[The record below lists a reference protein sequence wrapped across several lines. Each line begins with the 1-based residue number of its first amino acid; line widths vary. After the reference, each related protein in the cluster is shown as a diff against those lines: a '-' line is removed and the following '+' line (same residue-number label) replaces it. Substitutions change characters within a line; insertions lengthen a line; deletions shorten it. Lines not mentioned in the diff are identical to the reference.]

1 MALRRSI
8 DHLSRV
14 RAWCIPL
21 ADVKPGTY
29 PSDTARLQLFIDAV
43 TDYAI
48 FMLSPEGLV
57 ASWNSGAQRI
67 KGYAAAEI
75 IGQHFSRFYTES
87 ARAAGE
93 PERALRAAT
102 QTGKHEAEGWRVRK
116 DGSRFWASVV
126 IDAIRDE
133 RGTLVGF
140 VKIMRDISERRE
152 AQLALQRAQEKLSYA
167 QKMDALGQLTGGVA
181 HDFNNLLMII
191 SGHLRII
198 KKLIDDDQRG
208 LQAIDAIETAT
219 RRGETL
225 TRQLLTFSRR
235 QQLNPTV
242 IDIGERIAAMRS
254 VLSNSLRN
262 AIQLKTSTEP
272 GIWPVEV
279 DAAEFEL
286 ALVNI
291 AVNSRDAMPGGG
303 IISISA
309 ENVRLERGQV
319 AGDLAGEFVAL
330 TVADSGSGIPTDI
343 LPKVFDPFFTTK
355 RIDKGTGL
363 GLSQVYGFAHQSGG
377 TVTIDSEV
385 GKGTRLTIYLP
396 RAKSGAARRAI
407 EQPAEEIASGGLVLL
422 VEDNPVVADVSATML
437 GELGFGV
444 ETVADATAALRA
456 LEAGKQFELMFS
468 DIVMAGQMDGIA
480 LARVV
485 RQRRPDLPILL
496 ATGYSRAADAA
507 QDEFS
512 ILRKPYQITQLGRA
526 IAAVI
531 AQTRAHAAGNGQPLG
546 SGARR

>member
-1 MALRRSI
+1 L
-8 DHLSRV
+8 V
-14 RAWCIPL
+14 
-21 ADVKPGTY
+21 DVKPGSY
-29 PSDTARLQLFIDAV
+29 ASDAARLQLFIDAV

-48 FMLSPEGLV
+48 YMLSPEGLV
-57 ASWNSGAQRI
+57 VSWNSGAQRI
-67 KGYAAAEI
+67 KGYATSEI

-87 ARAAGE
+87 ARAVGE
-93 PERALRAAT
+93 PALALQAAT

-140 VKIMRDISERRE
+140 VKITRDISERRE

-198 KKLIDDDQRG
+198 KKLIKDDQRG

-219 RRGETL
+219 RRGENL

-235 QQLNPTV
+235 QQLNPAV
-242 IDIGERIAAMRS
+242 IDVGQRIDTLRS
-254 VLSNSLRN
+254 VLANSLGS
-262 AIQLKTSTEP
+262 AVQLKTSIDSA
-272 GIWPVEV
+272 IWPVEV
-279 DAAEFEL
+279 DRGEFEL

-291 AVNSRDAMPGGG
+291 AVNSRDAMPDGGVM
-303 IISISA
+303 SIAA
-309 ENVRLERGQV
+309 ENVQLKPGDV
-319 AGDLAGEFVAL
+319 TGDLAGEFVAL
-330 TVADSGSGIPTDI
+330 SVADTGSGIAAEI

-377 TVTIDSEV
+377 TVSVDSEV
-385 GKGTRLTIYLP
+385 GKGTRVTIYLP
-396 RAKSGAARRAI
+396 RAKAGAPAAQAK
-407 EQPAEEIASGGLVLL
+407 EPPAEDVAGGGLVLL

-437 GELGFGV
+437 SELGFGV
-444 ETVADATAALRA
+444 ETVGDANAALRA
-456 LEAGKQFELMFS
+456 LEAGKNFELMFS
-468 DIVMAGQMDGIA
+468 DIVMAGQMDGVA

-496 ATGYSRAADAA
+496 ATGYSQAADAA

-512 ILRKPYQITQLGRA
+512 ILRKPYQISQLGRA

-531 AQTRAHAAGNGQPLG
+531 AQKRAQGYGNATPAG

>member
-1 MALRRSI
+1 M
-8 DHLSRV
+8 
-14 RAWCIPL
+14 
-21 ADVKPGTY
+21 ADVKPGSY

-48 FMLSPEGLV
+48 YMLSPEGLI
-57 ASWNSGAQRI
+57 ATWNSGAQRI
-67 KGYAAAEI
+67 KGYTASEI
-75 IGQHFSRFYTES
+75 IGQHISRFYTES

-93 PERALRAAT
+93 PARALQAAT

-133 RGTLVGF
+133 HGTLVGF
-140 VKIMRDISERRE
+140 VKITRDISERRE

-181 HDFNNLLMII
+181 HDFNNLLMIV
-191 SGHLRII
+191 SGHLRTI
-198 KKLIDDDQRG
+198 KKLINDDQRG

-235 QQLNPTV
+235 QQLSPAVVDVTQR
-242 IDIGERIAAMRS
+242 IDALRS
-254 VLSNSLRN
+254 VLANSLAS
-262 AIQLKTSTEP
+262 AIQLKTSIEP
-272 GIWPVEV
+272 GVWPVEV
-279 DAAEFEL
+279 DRGEFEL

-291 AVNSRDAMPGGG
+291 AVNSRDAMPEGGV
-303 IISISA
+303 ISISA
-309 ENVRLERGQV
+309 ENVRLKPGEV
-319 AGDLAGEFVAL
+319 SGDLAGEFVAL
-330 TVADSGSGIPTDI
+330 TIADTGTGIAPDV

-377 TVTIDSEV
+377 TVRVDSEV
-385 GKGTRLTIYLP
+385 GKGTRVTIYLP
-396 RAKSGAARRAI
+396 RAKSGAAAA
-407 EQPAEEIASGGLVLL
+407 QANVPPAEDVAGGGLVLL

-437 GELGFGV
+437 SELGFGV
-444 ETVADATAALRA
+444 ETVADASAALRA
-456 LEAGKQFELMFS
+456 LEAGKTFELMFS
-468 DIVMAGQMDGIA
+468 DIVMAGQMDGVA

-496 ATGYSRAADAA
+496 ATGYSQAADAA
-507 QDEFS
+507 QEEFS

-526 IAAVI
+526 IATVI
-531 AQTRAHAAGNGQPLG
+531 AQTRAQLTGNGTPVG
-546 SGARR
+546 GGARR

>member
-1 MALRRSI
+1 
-8 DHLSRV
+8 
-14 RAWCIPL
+14 L
-21 ADVKPGTY
+21 ADVKPGSY
-29 PSDTARLQLFIDAV
+29 SDTARLQLFIDAV

-48 FMLSPEGLV
+48 YMLSPEGLV

-67 KGYAAAEI
+67 KGYAASEI
-75 IGQHFSRFYTES
+75 IGQHVSRFYTES
-87 ARAAGE
+87 AQAAGE
-93 PERALRAAT
+93 PARALQGAA

-133 RGTLVGF
+133 QGTLVGF
-140 VKIMRDISERRE
+140 VKITRDISERRE
-152 AQLALQRAQEKLSYA
+152 AQLALQHAQEKLSYA
-167 QKMDALGQLTGGVA
+167 QKMDALAQLTGGVA
-181 HDFNNLLMII
+181 HDFNNLLMIV

-198 KKLIDDDQRG
+198 KKLIKDDQRG

-235 QQLNPTV
+235 QHLNPAV
-242 IDIGERIAAMRS
+242 VDVGHRIDALRN
-254 VLSNSLRN
+254 VLSKSLGS
-262 AIQLKTSTEP
+262 AIQLTTSIDP
-272 GIWPVEV
+272 AVWPVEV
-279 DAAEFEL
+279 DSSEFEL

-291 AVNSRDAMPGGG
+291 AVNSRDAMPDGGV
-303 IISISA
+303 ISIA
-309 ENVRLERGQV
+309 ANNVRLQAGDI

-330 TVADSGSGIPTDI
+330 SVADTGSGIAPEI
-343 LPKVFDPFFTTK
+343 LTKVFDPFFTTK

-377 TVTIDSEV
+377 TVAVDSDV
-385 GKGTRLTIYLP
+385 GKGTRVTIYLP
-396 RAKSGAARRAI
+396 RAKAGAPAARVN
-407 EQPAEEIASGGLVLL
+407 EQSAEQVAAGGLVLL

-444 ETVADATAALRA
+444 ETVGDASAALRA
-456 LEAGKQFELMFS
+456 LEAGKKFELMFS

-496 ATGYSRAADAA
+496 ATGYSQAADSA

-531 AQTRAHAAGNGQPLG
+531 AQTRAQGPGNRKPFGGTGQR
-546 SGARR
+546 SI

>member
-1 MALRRSI
+1 
-8 DHLSRV
+8 
-14 RAWCIPL
+14 
-21 ADVKPGTY
+21 
-29 PSDTARLQLFIDAV
+29 LQLFIDAV

-48 FMLSPEGLV
+48 YMLSPEGLV

-67 KGYAAAEI
+67 KGYAANEI
-75 IGQHFSRFYTES
+75 IGQHISRFYTES

-93 PERALRAAT
+93 PALALQAAT
-102 QTGKHEAEGWRVRK
+102 QTGKHETEGWRVRK

-140 VKIMRDISERRE
+140 VKITRDISERQE
-152 AQLALQRAQEKLSYA
+152 AQLALQRAQEKLSYV

-198 KKLIDDDQRG
+198 KKLVKDDQRG

-219 RRGETL
+219 RRGENL

-235 QQLNPTV
+235 QQLSPAV
-242 IDIGERIAAMRS
+242 IDVSQRINALRN
-254 VLSNSLRN
+254 VLANSLAS
-262 AIQLKTSTEP
+262 AIQLKISIDP
-272 GIWPVEV
+272 AIWPVEV
-279 DAAEFEL
+279 DSGELEL

-291 AVNSRDAMPGGG
+291 AVNSRDAMPDGGT
-303 IISISA
+303 ISIAA
-309 ENVRLERGQV
+309 ENVRLKPGDV
-319 AGDLAGEFVAL
+319 GDLAGEFVAL
-330 TVADSGSGIPTDI
+330 SVADTGSGIAPEI

-377 TVTIDSEV
+377 TVSVDSEV
-385 GKGTRLTIYLP
+385 GNGTRVMIYLP
-396 RAKSGAARRAI
+396 RAKADAPAARAK
-407 EQPAEEIASGGLVLL
+407 EPPAEDVAAGGLVLL

-437 GELGFGV
+437 SELGFGV

-456 LEAGKQFELMFS
+456 LEAGKKFELMFS

-496 ATGYSRAADAA
+496 ATGYSQAADAA

-531 AQTRAHAAGNGQPLG
+531 AQKRAHGHGDGRPVG
-546 SGARR
+546 GGARR

>member
-1 MALRRSI
+1 L
-8 DHLSRV
+8 V
-14 RAWCIPL
+14 
-21 ADVKPGTY
+21 DVKTGTY
-29 PSDTARLQLFIDAV
+29 ASDTARLQLFIDAV

-48 FMLSPEGLV
+48 FMLNPDGMV

-67 KGYAAAEI
+67 KGYAASEI
-75 IGQHFSRFYTES
+75 IGQHVSRFYTET
-87 ARAAGE
+87 ARADGE
-93 PERALRAAT
+93 PARALQAAV
-102 QTGKHEAEGWRVRK
+102 QTGKHETEGWRVRK
-116 DGSRFWASVV
+116 DGSRFWANVV

-140 VKIMRDISERRE
+140 VKITRDISERRD

-181 HDFNNLLMII
+181 HDFNNLLMIV

-198 KKLIDDDQRG
+198 KKLIKDDQRG
-208 LQAIDAIETAT
+208 LQAIEAIETAT

-235 QQLNPTV
+235 QQLSPAV
-242 IDIGERIAAMRS
+242 IDIGQRVDALRS
-254 VLSNSLRN
+254 MLSNSLGS
-262 AIQLKTSTEP
+262 AIQLKTNIEP
-272 GIWPVEV
+272 AVWPVEV
-279 DAAEFEL
+279 DAGELEL

-291 AVNSRDAMPGGG
+291 AVNSRDAMPDGGT
-303 IISISA
+303 ISVSA
-309 ENVRLERGQV
+309 ENVRLKPGEI

-330 TVADSGSGIPTDI
+330 TVADRGTGIPADI
-343 LPKVFDPFFTTK
+343 LPRVFDPFFTTK

-377 TVTIDSEV
+377 TVTISSDV
-385 GKGTRLTIYLP
+385 GIGTRVTIYLP
-396 RAKSGAARRAI
+396 RAKSGAPAGRQI
-407 EQPAEEIASGGLVLL
+407 EQPATEIPGGGLVLL

-444 ETVADATAALRA
+444 ETVGDATAALRA

-496 ATGYSRAADAA
+496 ATGYSQAADAA

-531 AQTRAHAAGNGQPLG
+531 AQTRSQGAGSGRPFSQ
-546 SGARR
+546 GARR

>member
-1 MALRRSI
+1 
-8 DHLSRV
+8 
-14 RAWCIPL
+14 L
-21 ADVKPGTY
+21 ADVKPGSY
-29 PSDTARLQLFIDAV
+29 GSDAARLQLFIDAV
-43 TDYAI
+43 TDCAI
-48 FMLSPEGLV
+48 YMLSPEGLV

-67 KGYAAAEI
+67 KGYAASEI
-75 IGQHFSRFYTES
+75 IGQHFTRFYTES
-87 ARAAGE
+87 AQAAGE
-93 PERALRAAT
+93 PARALQGAA

-140 VKIMRDISERRE
+140 VKITRDISERRE

-198 KKLIDDDQRG
+198 KKLIKDDQRG

-235 QQLNPTV
+235 QHLSPAV
-242 IDIGERIAAMRS
+242 IDVGQRIDALRN
-254 VLSNSLRN
+254 VLSKSLGS
-262 AIQLKTSTEP
+262 AIQLTTSIDTAV
-272 GIWPVEV
+272 WPVEV
-279 DAAEFEL
+279 DSSEFEL

-291 AVNSRDAMPGGG
+291 AVNSRDAMPDGGA
-303 IISISA
+303 ISIA
-309 ENVRLERGQV
+309 AKNVQLKAGDV

-330 TVADSGSGIPTDI
+330 TVGDTGSGIAPEI
-343 LPKVFDPFFTTK
+343 LTKVFDPFFTTK

-377 TVTIDSEV
+377 TVSVDSDV
-385 GKGTRLTIYLP
+385 GSGTRVTIYLP
-396 RAKSGAARRAI
+396 RAKAGTPAARAN
-407 EQPAEEIASGGLVLL
+407 EPSAQEVASGGLVLL

-444 ETVADATAALRA
+444 ETVSDASAALRA
-456 LEAGKQFELMFS
+456 LDAGKKFELMFS

-496 ATGYSRAADAA
+496 ATGYSRAADSA

-526 IAAVI
+526 IATVI
-531 AQTRAHAAGNGQPLG
+531 AQTRAQGPGNRKPFGGTGQR
-546 SGARR
+546 SI

>member
-1 MALRRSI
+1 M
-8 DHLSRV
+8 
-14 RAWCIPL
+14 
-21 ADVKPGTY
+21 ADVKPGSY
-29 PSDTARLQLFIDAV
+29 ASDTARLQQFIDAV

-48 FMLSPEGLV
+48 YMLSPEGLV

-67 KGYAAAEI
+67 KGYAASEI

-93 PERALRAAT
+93 PALALQAAT

-116 DGSRFWASVV
+116 DGSRFWASVL

-140 VKIMRDISERRE
+140 VKITRDISERRE

-181 HDFNNLLMII
+181 HDFNILLMII

-198 KKLIDDDQRG
+198 KKLIKDDQRG

-219 RRGETL
+219 RRGENL

-235 QQLNPTV
+235 QQLSPAV
-242 IDIGERIAAMRS
+242 IDVSQRIDALRS
-254 VLSNSLRN
+254 VLSNSLGS
-262 AIQLKTSTEP
+262 AIQLKTSIDP
-272 GIWPVEV
+272 AIWPVEV
-279 DAAEFEL
+279 DSGELEL

-291 AVNSRDAMPGGG
+291 AVNSRDAMPDGGTM
-303 IISISA
+303 SVAA
-309 ENVRLERGQV
+309 ENARLKPGDV
-319 AGDLAGEFVAL
+319 GDLAGEFVAPS
-330 TVADSGSGIPTDI
+330 VADTGSGIAPEI
-343 LPKVFDPFFTTK
+343 LSKVFDPFFTTK

-377 TVTIDSEV
+377 TVSVDSEV
-385 GKGTRLTIYLP
+385 GNGTRVTIYLP
-396 RAKSGAARRAI
+396 RAKASAPAARAK
-407 EQPAEEIASGGLVLL
+407 EPPAEDVAGGGLVLL

-437 GELGFGV
+437 SELGFGV

-456 LEAGKQFELMFS
+456 LEAGKKFELMFS

-496 ATGYSRAADAA
+496 ATGYSQAADAA

-531 AQTRAHAAGNGQPLG
+531 AQKRAHGDGRPVG